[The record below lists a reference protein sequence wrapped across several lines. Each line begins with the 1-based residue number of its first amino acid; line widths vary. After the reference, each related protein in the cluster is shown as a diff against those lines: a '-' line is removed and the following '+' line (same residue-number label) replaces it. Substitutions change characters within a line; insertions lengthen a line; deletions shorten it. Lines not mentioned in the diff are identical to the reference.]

1 MYIRY
6 NRCIGFMGEPVV
18 ATMSEVRR
26 HLADTIDRARH
37 DRTPTFITQRGKTT
51 AVLLDADEYRRLLE
65 VERAAEDAWLHRLA
79 DEAEEEG
86 REGSVSLEEMA
97 RELAQG
103 DE

>member
-1 MYIRY
+1 MYIQY
-6 NRCIGFMGEPVV
+6 IGCMNEPVTV
-18 ATMSEVRR
+18 TMSEVRR

-37 DRTPTFITQRGKTT
+37 DRTPTFITQRGRTT
-51 AVLLDADEYRRLLE
+51 AVLLDADEYHRLLE
-65 VERAAEDAWLHRLA
+65 VEQIAEDMWLNRLA

-103 DE
+103 EE

>member
-1 MYIRY
+1 MYIQY
-6 NRCIGFMGEPVV
+6 IGCMNEPVTV
-18 ATMSEVRR
+18 TMSEVRR

-37 DRTPTFITQRGKTT
+37 DRTPTFITQRGRTT
-51 AVLLDADEYRRLLE
+51 AVLLDADEYHRLLE
-65 VERAAEDAWLHRLA
+65 VEQTAEDMWLNRLA

-103 DE
+103 EG

>member
-1 MYIRY
+1 M
-6 NRCIGFMGEPVV
+6 NEPVTV
-18 ATMSEVRR
+18 TMSEVRR

-37 DRTPTFITQRGKTT
+37 DRTPTFITQRGRTT
-51 AVLLDADEYRRLLE
+51 AVLLDADEYHRLLE
-65 VERAAEDAWLHRLA
+65 VEQTAEDMWLNRLA

-103 DE
+103 EG